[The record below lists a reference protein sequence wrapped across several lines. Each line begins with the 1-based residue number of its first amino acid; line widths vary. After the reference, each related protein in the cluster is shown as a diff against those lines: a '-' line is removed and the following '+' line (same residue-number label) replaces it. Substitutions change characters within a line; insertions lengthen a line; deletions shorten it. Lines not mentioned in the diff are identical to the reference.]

1 MKVFKPRNVIFNT
14 VDSISKMPF
23 PPNLSRIHIVDDY
36 SNNLQ
41 SMKTI
46 EKELKNIFLNSQKW
60 EIM

>member
-1 MKVFKPRNVIFNT
+1 
-14 VDSISKMPF
+14 MPF